1 MERGMKGLAERYE
14 RSCLGALFTVDT
26 AEDA

>member
-14 RSCLGALFTVDT
+14 RSRLGALFTVDT

>member
-1 MERGMKGLAERYE
+1 VERGVKGLAERYE
-14 RSCLGALFTVDT
+14 RSCLGPLFTVDT